1 MRKWHKGGLRTA
13 LLLYD
18 KHMENQTTMNSTV
31 KQLILDAAVEKI
43 NDVIYEKLMDDIHD
57 AVTDSM
63 VEVLGNTLD
72 FDQNETFEV
81 MMELCG
87 RIAIV
92 GLPE

>member
-1 MRKWHKGGLRTA
+1 
-13 LLLYD
+13 
-18 KHMENQTTMNSTV
+18 MENQTTMNSTV

>member
-1 MRKWHKGGLRTA
+1 
-13 LLLYD
+13 
-18 KHMENQTTMNSTV
+18 MNSKV
-31 KQLILDAAVEKI
+31 KQLILDSAVEKI
-43 NDVIYEKLMDDIHD
+43 NNTIFERLMDDIHE

-63 VEVLGNTLD
+63 VDVLGNTLD

>member
-1 MRKWHKGGLRTA
+1 
-13 LLLYD
+13 
-18 KHMENQTTMNSTV
+18 MNSTV

>member
-1 MRKWHKGGLRTA
+1 
-13 LLLYD
+13 
-18 KHMENQTTMNSTV
+18 MNSKV
-31 KQLILDAAVEKI
+31 KQLILDSAVEKI
-43 NDVIYEKLMDDIHD
+43 NNTIFEKLMDDIHE
-57 AVTDSM
+57 AITDSM

-87 RIAIV
+87 RVAIV

>member
-1 MRKWHKGGLRTA
+1 
-13 LLLYD
+13 
-18 KHMENQTTMNSTV
+18 MNSTV

-63 VEVLGNTLD
+63 IKVLGNTID
-72 FDQNETFEV
+72 FDQNETFDT

>member
-1 MRKWHKGGLRTA
+1 MRTI
-13 LLLYD
+13 
-18 KHMENQTTMNSTV
+18 MNSKV
-31 KQLILDAAVEKI
+31 KQLILDSAVEKI
-43 NDVIYEKLMDDIHD
+43 NNTIFERLMDDIHE

-63 VEVLGNTLD
+63 VDVLGNTLD